1 MSLAQMAERILK
13 ILHKKY
19 PRIQGSDI
27 EHLKIICRAEAK
39 QDVGVPLQTFSEINF
54 SSPLFLPD
62 RSVKEYTHRT
72 QFIIKV
78 VYVCLRLDVDIFTVQ
93 DDGITILNIHNLV
106 KVLSS
111 ARRRLLTE
119 HIQMLKQYQHQNLD
133 DNYLS
138 YHASFV
144 PKVRLVERIIYVL
157 EKLVSQGVLRYQDN
171 LLTLI
176 LPYHYHFNEYI
187 EDYNS

>member
-72 QFIIKV
+72 QLIIRV
-78 VYVCLRLDVDIFTVQ
+78 V
-93 DDGITILNIHNLV
+93 
-106 KVLSS
+106 
-111 ARRRLLTE
+111 
-119 HIQMLKQYQHQNLD
+119 
-133 DNYLS
+133 
-138 YHASFV
+138 
-144 PKVRLVERIIYVL
+144 
-157 EKLVSQGVLRYQDN
+157 
-171 LLTLI
+171 
-176 LPYHYHFNEYI
+176 
-187 EDYNS
+187 